1 MLGPESGTL
10 ASQNYPGTYP
20 SNAWCKWKL
29 RVSEGRTLR
38 LLFGD
43 LDIENSPGCGN
54 GSLVIAEKNGKLSL
68 GKVDE
73 SQETSTSLS
82 EERRRLSLLGM
93 ADAVPPSLSRRTRAR
108 PPSCL
113 EGTEKVD
120 SPKEIFHFVLC
131 RGYY

>member
-1 MLGPESGTL
+1 MLGTESGTL

-43 LDIENSPGCGN
+43 LDIESSPGCSN

-68 GKVDE
+68 GKVEE
-73 SQETSTSLS
+73 SQAMSTSLL
-82 EERRRLSLLGM
+82 EERRRLSILVM
-93 ADAVPPSLSRRTRAR
+93 ADAMPPSLTPQTRAR

-113 EGTEKVD
+113 EGTENVDRKKV
-120 SPKEIFHFVLC
+120 IFHYVLC
-131 RGYY
+131 RGSY